1 MSQTL
6 EQKRAQYA
14 HGFITQGCENV
25 DRDKLLTLIRKTPTM
40 IIQNGLGQSLAF
52 LLADAG
58 DNRLEASY
66 QLYHFMQIWLCEKGR
81 PARVYTGE
89 GDLIDQLIQN
99 SRSEYAQ
106 AQHEILAMFNWLK
119 KFADAW
125 L

>member
-14 HGFITQGCENV
+14 HSFITQDCENV
-25 DRDKLLTLIRKTPTM
+25 DRAKLLTLIRKTPTM

-58 DNRLEASY
+58 DNRQEASY
-66 QLYHFMQIWLCEKGR
+66 QLYSFMQTWLCKEGQ
-81 PARVYTGE
+81 PARVYTGDA
-89 GDLIDQLIQN
+89 DLISQLIKNQ
-99 SRSEYAQ
+99 RSDYIRAQ
-106 AQHEILAMFNWLK
+106 QEILALFNWLK